1 MSGTGLF
8 QPADVGLQRVFKHI
22 VKRSASDFFVA
33 TICKKLKAGVTPNM
47 AAPPSDLPTLRN
59 ATIGWFLDAW
69 KYLRDNPDIVRHA
82 WGACRVP
89 GETRG
94 LSLAYQSVSSNDAY
108 ALFRSLCAKD
118 EEFGKELLRLD
129 FTSSVVEDGDEHDE
143 GDQHDDDLMCPPEEI
158 AQRCL
163 DGTSDGVDDKDA
175 DADVDFPEILVRCSC
190 ACLPNPNG
198 HPIFQGEPD
207 SGLIENNGTSAGP
220 LTELL
225 SDIAVQGGTRY
236 VFEYSG

>member
-22 VKRSASDFFVA
+22 VKKSASDFFVA

-82 WGACRVP
+82 WGACCVP

-94 LSLAYQSVSSNDAY
+94 LSLAYQSVSSDEAY
-108 ALFRSLCAKD
+108 AQFRSLCVKD
-118 EEFGKELLRLD
+118 EEFGKELLHLD
-129 FTSSVVEDGDEHDE
+129 FTSSAGEDGGEPDED
-143 GDQHDDDLMCPPEEI
+143 DQHDDDLACPPEEV
-158 AQRCL
+158 ARRCL
-163 DGTSDGVDDKDA
+163 NRTSDEVDDKDP
-175 DADVDFPEILVRCSC
+175 DADVDFPEVPVRVLVL
-190 ACLPNPNG
+190 CL
-198 HPIFQGEPD
+198 
-207 SGLIENNGTSAGP
+207 SA
-220 LTELL
+220 
-225 SDIAVQGGTRY
+225 
-236 VFEYSG
+236 EY